1 MERKKKESVTL
12 LACMFLGSS
21 LSVYSQNDTIHTTK
35 NYRIDEVVVTGTR
48 SETDIRHL
56 PMTVSVVGRKQIEDS
71 YQPSLLPTLVQQV
84 PGLFITGRG
93 VMGYGVSDGAAGSM
107 NLRGIGGAAGMLI
120 LIDGHP
126 QYMGLM
132 GHPIADAYQ
141 SMLAERVEVLRG
153 PASVLYG
160 SNAMGGVVNIVTR
173 KIQQDGVKTGA
184 RIGYGSYNTLQS
196 EFSNFVKKG
205 RFSSV
210 VTGSYNRTDGHRD
223 NMEFEQYGGYAKL
236 GYEFNDFWNIYGDV
250 NITHFNASN
259 PGKTNEPM
267 FDNDS
272 RITRGMTSFA
282 LQNKYENTSGA
293 LSFFYNWGRHKI
305 NDGYGTGEEPI
316 DDRFNSKDRMMGL
329 SWYQSATLFTGNRL
343 TLGFDYLHFGGHAWS
358 HYLSDGHNEDI
369 ANKNMNELAGYIDFR
384 QAIGNWLTLDAGI
397 RVDHHTQ
404 VGTEWVPQGGLSF
417 HLPENAVL
425 KAMVGKGYR
434 NPTIREMFIF
444 PPQNP
449 DLKPE
454 KLVNYELSYS
464 QHLWNGALV
473 YGANFYYINGDNVI
487 ITDRSTRPPRN
498 INSGEIENW
507 GIEAN
512 IAYRINSLWS
522 VSANYSWLHMEHLV
536 LAAPEHKLYAGI
548 SFSKGRWGISTDL
561 QYIKGLYTS
570 VDTGSEKQENFV
582 LWNLTGSYKLC
593 KFASLFAKGE
603 NLLAQRYQINDGFPM
618 PKATFMGGVNINF

>member
-1 MERKKKESVTL
+1 MRKNTARL
-12 LACMFLGSS
+12 FLFSS
-21 LSVYSQNDTIHTTK
+21 LLSISGMAENRKDSTQVGR
-35 NYRIDEVVVTGTR
+35 NYVIDEVVVTGTR
-48 SETDIRHL
+48 NETDIRHL
-56 PMTVSVVGRKQIEDS
+56 PMTISIVNRQQIEKR
-71 YQPSLLPTLVQQV
+71 YEPSLLPLLTEQV
-84 PGLFITGRG
+84 PGLFTTSRG
-93 VMGYGVSDGAAGSM
+93 IMGYGVSTGAAGGMS
-107 NLRGIGGAAGMLI
+107 LRGIGGSPTAGLLV

-160 SNAMGGVVNIVTR
+160 SNAMGGVINIVTR
-173 KIQQDGVKTGA
+173 KQQEEGVKNNMQV
-184 RIGYGSYNTLQS
+184 GYGSYNTLQT
-196 EFSNFVKKG
+196 EFSNRVKKG
-205 RFSSV
+205 CFSSV
-210 VTGSYNRTDGHRD
+210 VTGSYNRTDGHRPD
-223 NMEFEQYGGYAKL
+223 MEFEQYGGYAKL
-236 GYEFNDFWNIYGDV
+236 GYDFSTFWKVWGDINV
-250 NITHFNASN
+250 THFNASN
-259 PGKTNEPM
+259 PGTVQTPL

-282 LQNKYENTSGA
+282 LENHYEKTSGT

-464 QHLWNGALV
+464 QHLWNGALA

-522 VSANYSWLHMEHLV
+522 VSANYSWLHMEHPV